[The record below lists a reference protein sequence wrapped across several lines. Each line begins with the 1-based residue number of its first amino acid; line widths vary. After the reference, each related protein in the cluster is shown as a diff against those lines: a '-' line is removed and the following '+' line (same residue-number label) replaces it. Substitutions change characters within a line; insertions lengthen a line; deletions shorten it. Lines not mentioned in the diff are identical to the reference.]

1 MSDLPYQPVP
11 GASIRHRMHSTARWY
26 SCAVSE
32 QPSSVRVLVTGA
44 STVSWTSWMSGPRSD
59 YAFPRAI
66 EAALHASGISADV
79 RNSARLGTPTSS
91 MFRTWETDVLQWSP
105 DVIVSFAGHYEA
117 IHLFLPRWFERPA
130 NRVDYV
136 PGKFRTF
143 YRRRFLRTLWKATA
157 TLQSK
162 IDGAVGARGS
172 RRRRLRRA
180 AHTYEHYVRLSQ
192 QVASPMMIVLEVLRP
207 SSRVIPWFPG
217 MPRRVDLLNAELAAA
232 VERIG
237 LPHVQMFRTSDL
249 VESMYDGDQAAATPD
264 GFHFTPELHRRV
276 GADLAARISA
286 WLQAE
291 PIGAPHASTP

>member
-1 MSDLPYQPVP
+1 M
-11 GASIRHRMHSTARWY
+11 
-26 SCAVSE
+26 
-32 QPSSVRVLVTGA
+32 RVLVTGA

-66 EAALHASGISADV
+66 EAALCASGIPAEV

-91 MFRTWETDVLQWSP
+91 MFQTWESDVLQWSP

-143 YRRRFLRTLWKATA
+143 YRRRVLRTLWKATA

-162 IDGAVGARGS
+162 IDGAVGARGI
-172 RRRRLRRA
+172 RRRRLRKA
-180 AHTYEHYVRLSQ
+180 AHIYEQYVRLSQ

-207 SSRVIPWFPG
+207 SSRVVPWFPG

-232 VERIG
+232 VERIN

-249 VESMYDGDQAAATPD
+249 VESMYGGDQVAATPD
-264 GFHFTPELHRRV
+264 GFHFTPELHRRI

-286 WLQAE
+286 WLQAQPSE
-291 PIGAPHASTP
+291 ASHAGSA